1 MILSDVD
8 LKQMIETKAL
18 VIEPINKDTIQQNGL
33 DFTVN
38 NEFAIGKQEP
48 ENKTIDSTSS
58 DNIKKA
64 FYISKDV
71 SSFFICDP
79 LKNYLFTT
87 REVIKM
93 PNNIMGFCGLR
104 STFARLGFISPLTVI
119 DAGFEGT
126 LTIGTF
132 YGGSAPIKVPVG
144 CRFLHVIFAK
154 LLTEA
159 ETPYQ
164 GSYKGQKGV
173 SLPKSL
179 L

>member
-8 LKQMIETKAL
+8 LRQMIETKAL

-38 NEFAIGKQEP
+38 NELAVGKQGP
-48 ENKTIDSTSS
+48 DNKAIDSTSNDS
-58 DNIKKA
+58 IKKS
-64 FYISKDV
+64 FDVRKDIGT
-71 SSFFICDP
+71 FFTCEP

-104 STFARLGFISPLTVI
+104 STFARLGFVSPLTII

-132 YGGSAPIKVPVG
+132 YGGSAPIKLPVG
-144 CRFLHVIFAK
+144 CRFLHVVFGK
-154 LLTEA
+154 LLTEV